1 MIHLFSILFSI
12 EKKWFIQLL
21 YNIFRIDTETRVT
34 RSALKPDSPEK
45 FKNKSVSI
53 AKPCLK
59 STPAKVNLT
68 EIWSQEELAI
78 ARLEVQKNSAEVLMT
93 FL

>member
-1 MIHLFSILFSI
+1 MI
-12 EKKWFIQLL
+12 
-21 YNIFRIDTETRVT
+21 YTTYYIFLIDTETRVT

-45 FKNKSVSI
+45 SKNKSVII

-59 STPAKVNLT
+59 STPAKVNLS

-78 ARLEVQKNSAEVLMT
+78 ARLEVQKKSSEV
-93 FL
+93 